1 MVHRA
6 RRGVNRGR
14 LWLRSMIDYG
24 AGDPPWRQAA
34 AILRDRIAAGQLTG
48 RVPSEK
54 ALAQELGIA
63 VGTARKAYALLKKE
77 GRIYTIRGWGTFVT
91 GSQP

>member
-1 MVHRA
+1 MV
-6 RRGVNRGR
+6 
-14 LWLRSMIDYG
+14 RSMIDYG
-24 AGDPPWRQAA
+24 AGEPPWKQAA
-34 AILRDRIAAGQLTG
+34 AILRDRIDTGAITG

-54 ALAQELGIA
+54 QLSQELGIA